1 MIDEKRSETLLLERT
16 LQRLFGETSYHVEKT
31 PCRGKFRGHNDYAL
45 DREKTEQTCFE
56 TAVNCD
62 RESVYA
68 DMMDTKRRW
77 GKEGRKRKG
86 YHIIQSFAPGEVT
99 PDQAHAVGVEFAR
112 RLLGDRY
119 EAVVSTHLN
128 KAHLHSH
135 IVFNSVSFVD
145 GAMYRDQLKD
155 YYGGDGVGIRGT
167 SDAIC
172 REHGL
177 SIIEPSEPLGGPV
190 SRAEWEAARQGK
202 ATVRDLIRQDVDE
215 AIRQAYT
222 YQSFLSQLRRMGYRV
237 KTGPRVKHTA
247 ILPPGGKGY
256 IRLDSLKDGYTEA
269 DIQARLAAVR
279 SGEAPPDT
287 PPTTF
292 SRLLEPGRRYRVRGG
307 MPRRP
312 RKLTGFQALCFQ
324 YLCLLGAC
332 PWPPTMTAKI
342 WSWPSIPLSQTAR
355 HLRPSP
361 LRWPTPASTPRGP
374 TQTMTMR
381 RWTWTPRAFPIS
393 CAASLASSGTRRTCP
408 AWRSCTR
415 AGTPSSGGA
424 PWIRSRG

>member
-1 MIDEKRSETLLLERT
+1 MAYTKILVIHN
-16 LQRLFGETSYHVEKT
+16 RLDKCVGYTQDPEKT
-31 PCRGKFRGHNDYAL
+31 SLEAAIDYAL

-202 ATVRDLIRQDVDE
+202 ATVRDLIRQDVPVLPQPTAADGVSGKN
-215 AIRQAYT
+215 RPQGQAHRYPSPRWERVYPSGQPERRLYRGGHT
-222 YQSFLSQLRRMGYRV
+222 GPACGRPLRRGPAGHSPHYFFPSAGAGPPV
-237 KTGPRVKHTA
+237 SGAGWDAPPPKETHGLSSPLLPIPLPAGGIPETPSGKPGGVLHAGGAAETGP
-247 ILPPGGKGY
+247 L
-256 IRLDSLKDGYTEA
+256 
-269 DIQARLAAVR
+269 
-279 SGEAPPDT
+279 SGA
-287 PPTTF
+287 
-292 SRLLEPGRRYRVRGG
+292 
-307 MPRRP
+307 
-312 RKLTGFQALCFQ
+312 
-324 YLCLLGAC
+324 
-332 PWPPTMTAKI
+332 
-342 WSWPSIPLSQTAR
+342 IPLS
-355 HLRPSP
+355 P
-361 LRWPTPASTPRGP
+361 
-374 TQTMTMR
+374 
-381 RWTWTPRAFPIS
+381 
-393 CAASLASSGTRRTCP
+393 
-408 AWRSCTR
+408 
-415 AGTPSSGGA
+415 
-424 PWIRSRG
+424 